1 MKKKPRSKKKN
12 GDYNKGQGI
21 VIIIIIIV
29 LIKIL
34 TKCDFD
40 EITNKNKSW
49 QPQEKKPAIC
59 ENLKLSKSECLEK
72 LRKEITESITK
83 IPDLGDIK
91 EKYSCMQKDASNVET
106 AKWTLSINRISY
118 KSFFVEHSS
127 YPDKGKKFAIY
138 DDDNAKLKWFDLI
151 DKDLYFDS
159 LELSDNKVKHKK
171 FSIELEAEDYKRFNK
186 LYKNTENAKVDES
199 LSEIREGEKFYY
211 SANVFFREGMKDTNN
226 FLSLFDVDCEAVK
239 QNKVNEHK

>member
-12 GDYNKGQGI
+12 GDHNKGQYI
-21 VIIIIIIV
+21 ALIIIAIV
-29 LIKIL
+29 LLHIL
-34 TKCDFD
+34 RRCDFD
-40 EITNKNKSW
+40 EFKDKSW
-49 QPQEKKPAIC
+49 QPQEKIPAIC

-72 LRKEITESITK
+72 LRKEIKKSVKK

-159 LELSDNKVKHKK
+159 LELGDNKVKHKK
-171 FSIELEAEDYKRFNK
+171 FSIKLEAEDYKRFNK

-211 SANVFFREGMKDTNN
+211 SANAFFREGMKDTNN
-226 FLSLFDVDCEAVK
+226 FLVLFDADCE
-239 QNKVNEHK
+239 

>member
-12 GDYNKGQGI
+12 GDHNKGQYI
-21 VIIIIIIV
+21 ALIIIV
-29 LIKIL
+29 IVLLHIL
-34 TKCDFD
+34 RRCDFD
-40 EITNKNKSW
+40 EFKDKSW
-49 QPQEKKPAIC
+49 QPWDKKPVIC
-59 ENLKLSKSECLEK
+59 QTLKLSKSECAKK
-72 LRKEITESITK
+72 LRKEIPKLVQK
-83 IPDLGDIK
+83 IPNIGGIGDI
-91 EKYSCMQKDASNVET
+91 EKYSCMQKDVSNVET

-151 DKDLYFDS
+151 DKDLYFDF
-159 LELSDNKVKHKK
+159 LELGDNKVKHKK

>member
-159 LELSDNKVKHKK
+159 LELGDNKVKHKK
-171 FSIELEAEDYKRFNK
+171 FSIKLEAEDYKRFNK
-186 LYKNTENAKVDES
+186 LYKNAENAKVDES

-211 SANVFFREGMKDTNN
+211 SANAFFREGMKDTNN
-226 FLSLFDVDCEAVK
+226 FLVLFDADCE
-239 QNKVNEHK
+239 

>member
-40 EITNKNKSW
+40 EFKDKSW
-49 QPQEKKPAIC
+49 QPWDKKPVIC
-59 ENLKLSKSECLEK
+59 QTLKLSKSECAKK
-72 LRKEITESITK
+72 LRKEIPKLVQK
-83 IPDLGDIK
+83 IPNIGGIRDI
-91 EKYSCMQKDASNVET
+91 EKYSCMQKDVSNVET

-226 FLSLFDVDCEAVK
+226 FLVLFDADCE
-239 QNKVNEHK
+239 

>member
-127 YPDKGKKFAIY
+127 YPDKGKKLAIY

-151 DKDLYFDS
+151 DKDLYFNF
-159 LELSDNKVKHKK
+159 LELSDSKVKHKN
-171 FSIELEAEDYKRFNK
+171 FSMELEAEDYKRFNK
-186 LYKNTENAKVDES
+186 LYKKAENSKRDHVGELMTTDIYFRDE
-199 LSEIREGEKFYY
+199 EKFYY
-211 SANVFFREGMKDTNN
+211 ASNAFFRERMNNN
-226 FLSLFDVDCEAVK
+226 FTPLLLVK
-239 QNKVNEHK
+239 P

>member
-1 MKKKPRSKKKN
+1 MKKKLRSKKKN
-12 GDYNKGQGI
+12 GDYNKGQYI
-21 VIIIIIIV
+21 ALIIIV
-29 LIKIL
+29 IVLLHIL
-34 TKCDFD
+34 RRCDFD
-40 EITNKNKSW
+40 EFKDKSW

-138 DDDNAKLKWFDLI
+138 DDDNTKLKWFDLI

-159 LELSDNKVKHKK
+159 LELGDNKVKHKK
-171 FSIELEAEDYKRFNK
+171 FSIKLEEADYKTFNK
-186 LYKNTENAKVDES
+186 LYKQAENSKKDHVGELMTTDTYFRDE
-199 LSEIREGEKFYY
+199 EKFYY
-211 SANVFFREGMKDTNN
+211 SANAFFREDMKDTNN
-226 FLSLFDVDCEAVK
+226 FLVLFDADCE
-239 QNKVNEHK
+239 

>member
-1 MKKKPRSKKKN
+1 MKKKSRSKKTN
-12 GDYNKGQGI
+12 GDYNKGQYIAI
-21 VIIIIIIV
+21 VIIIVV

-83 IPDLGDIK
+83 IPELGDIK

-106 AKWTLSINRISY
+106 AKWSLSINRISY
-118 KSFFVEHSS
+118 KSFFVELSS
-127 YPDKGKKFAIY
+127 YPDKGKKLAIY
-138 DDDNAKLKWFDLI
+138 DDDNAKLKWFD
-151 DKDLYFDS
+151 
-159 LELSDNKVKHKK
+159 
-171 FSIELEAEDYKRFNK
+171 
-186 LYKNTENAKVDES
+186 
-199 LSEIREGEKFYY
+199 
-211 SANVFFREGMKDTNN
+211 
-226 FLSLFDVDCEAVK
+226 
-239 QNKVNEHK
+239 

>member
-12 GDYNKGQGI
+12 GNYNKGQYI
-21 VIIIIIIV
+21 ALIIIV
-29 LIKIL
+29 IVLLHIL
-34 TKCDFD
+34 RRCDFD
-40 EITNKNKSW
+40 EFKDKSW

-83 IPDLGDIK
+83 IPELGDIK

-211 SANVFFREGMKDTNN
+211 SANAFFREGMKDTNN
-226 FLSLFDVDCEAVK
+226 FLVLFDADCE
-239 QNKVNEHK
+239 

>member
-40 EITNKNKSW
+40 EFKDKSW

-72 LRKEITESITK
+72 LRKEIKKSVKK

-91 EKYSCMQKDASNVET
+91 EKYSCMQKDALNVET
-106 AKWTLSINRISY
+106 AKWMLSINRFSY

-138 DDDNAKLKWFDLI
+138 DDDNTKLKWFDLI

-159 LELSDNKVKHKK
+159 LELGDNKVKHKK
-171 FSIELEAEDYKRFNK
+171 FSIKLEAEDYKRFNK

>member
-1 MKKKPRSKKKN
+1 
-12 GDYNKGQGI
+12 
-21 VIIIIIIV
+21 
-29 LIKIL
+29 
-34 TKCDFD
+34 
-40 EITNKNKSW
+40 
-49 QPQEKKPAIC
+49 
-59 ENLKLSKSECLEK
+59 
-72 LRKEITESITK
+72 
-83 IPDLGDIK
+83 
-91 EKYSCMQKDASNVET
+91 MQKDASNVET

-171 FSIELEAEDYKRFNK
+171 FSIKLEAEDYKRFNK
-186 LYKNTENAKVDES
+186 LYKNTENAQVDES

-211 SANVFFREGMKDTNN
+211 SANAFFREGMKDTNN
-226 FLSLFDVDCEAVK
+226 FLVLFDADCE
-239 QNKVNEHK
+239 

>member
-12 GDYNKGQGI
+12 GDYNKGQYI
-21 VIIIIIIV
+21 ALIIIV
-29 LIKIL
+29 IVLLHIL
-34 TKCDFD
+34 RRCDFD
-40 EITNKNKSW
+40 EFKDKSW
-49 QPQEKKPAIC
+49 QPWDKKPVIC
-59 ENLKLSKSECLEK
+59 QTLKLSKSECAKK
-72 LRKEITESITK
+72 LRKEIPKLVKK
-83 IPDLGDIK
+83 IPNIGGIGDI

-226 FLSLFDVDCEAVK
+226 FLILFDADCK
-239 QNKVNEHK
+239 